1 MTTATA
7 PASPPYT
14 ARQFVRLGIDGH
26 TVTSVSEGSGVP
38 YSTLFAHVAEGSV
51 RNLSPKNAKKLE
63 AWSGGRISAAKTLD
77 L

>member
-1 MTTATA
+1 MTTTPA

-14 ARQFVRLGIDGH
+14 AREFVRLGIDGH
-26 TVTSVSEGSGVP
+26 TTSSVSEGSGVP
-38 YSTLFAHVAEGSV
+38 YSTLFAHIAEGSV

-63 AWSGGRISAAKTLD
+63 TWSRGRISAAKTLD